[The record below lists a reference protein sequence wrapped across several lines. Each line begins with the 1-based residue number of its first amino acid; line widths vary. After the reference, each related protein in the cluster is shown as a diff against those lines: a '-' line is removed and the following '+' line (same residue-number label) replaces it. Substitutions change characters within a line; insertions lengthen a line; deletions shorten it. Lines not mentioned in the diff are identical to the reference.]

1 MNMDQRLK
9 DAIDFN
15 IAGKNTKFKEAV
27 FDILNQKV
35 NDRLD
40 IEKINVAQNMYKD
53 NNEDA

>member
-1 MNMDQRLK
+1 MDQRLK

-15 IAGKNTKFKEAV
+15 IAGKSTKFKEAV

>member
-15 IAGKNTKFKEAV
+15 IAGKSTKFKEAV